1 MGASDMNRRA
11 ILSGLLFALILVRLQ
26 GGAAPPVAPEPAG
39 KVALYGPADQVG
51 TIVDPEIA
59 EASGLAASRR
69 DDRLLWVIN
78 DSGNPPVLFA
88 IAPDGRARAKFTVA
102 DAANDDWEDLASFT
116 LDQIPCLLIADT
128 GDNMAGRTH
137 FVLYVVEEPEVREGL
152 PVQEG
157 TLPVK
162 WRIQFAY
169 PDGSRDCEAA
179 AVDVTRKRV
188 LLLSKHSRPP
198 VLYEL
203 PLMPDATEVK
213 ATVVGPASIPR
224 PNAEDVRQPYG
235 FSWSRVTAMDLSA
248 DGSRLVVL
256 TYKHAYAFVKSPEQ
270 SWRSAIT
277 APGVTVFLPHPGT
290 GLLPIREGL
299 CIQPSTGDLF
309 VTGESPPAPV
319 FRLKRLAVH

>member
-1 MGASDMNRRA
+1 MSRRS
-11 ILSGLLFALILVRLQ
+11 ILSVLMFALILVRLQ

-39 KVALYGPADQVG
+39 KEALYGPAVQVG

-69 DDRLLWVIN
+69 DDNLLWVIN
-78 DSGNPPVLFA
+78 DSGNPAALFA
-88 IAPDGRARAKFTVA
+88 ITPNGRILGKFILAGTP
-102 DAANDDWEDLASFT
+102 NDDWEDLASFT
-116 LDQIPCLLIADT
+116 LDQIPYLLIADT

-137 FVLYVVEEPEVREGL
+137 FALYVVEEPEVMEGL
-152 PVQEG
+152 QVQEG

-169 PDGSRDCEAA
+169 PDGPRDCEAA
-179 AVDVTRKRV
+179 AVDVPRKRV
-188 LLLSKHSRPP
+188 LLLSKHSRSP

-203 PLMPDATEVK
+203 PLLPDAAEVK
-213 ATVVGPASIPR
+213 ATVIGPASIPR
-224 PNAEDVRQPYG
+224 PTPEDVRQPYG
-235 FSWSRVTAMDLSA
+235 FSWSRPTAMDLST
-248 DGSRLVVL
+248 DGSRLVIL
-256 TYKHAYAFVKSPEQ
+256 TYKHAYAFVKPPEQ
-270 SWRSAIT
+270 SWRSAIA
-277 APGVTVFLPHPGT
+277 APGVTVPLPHPGV

-309 VTGESPPAPV
+309 VAGESPPAPV